1 MIYMGLA
8 NAPTYAA
15 AVLISGPLYDRLGAP
30 GYYAMSGVASIGLV
44 LAVMLWMKKPEAQA
58 VTA

>member
-30 GYYAMSGVASIGLV
+30 GYLAMSGIAAMGLV
-44 LAVMLWMKKPEAQA
+44 LAVMLWRFKPA
-58 VTA
+58 VAAVAA